1 MPAPLH
7 VQLASRQ
14 RRRLMELRRDP
25 DLTSR
30 ERDRV
35 EMYLLSADGLRVP
48 QLARHFGRC
57 EATMR
62 RWIRQFEAEGL
73 KAVRHK
79 PLGTG
84 PDLVRRQTVRRAL
97 NGLLSRKRTWTAPQ
111 LAEVLAEEKGLAMKP
126 DTVRKYLHL
135 MGATYRRTKYSLRH
149 RQDPVQATAARERL
163 GALKKRLATGSWTFS
178 SSTRPASAPACPP
191 PTPGAGA
198 DTGPKSPTRAPRDNA

>member
-7 VQLASRQ
+7 VQLSSHQ
-14 RRRLMELRRDP
+14 RRRLRELRRDP
-25 DLTSR
+25 TLKPR

-35 EMYLLSADGLRVP
+35 EMYLLLADGMTVP
-48 QLARHFGRC
+48 RLARHFDCC
-57 EATMR
+57 EATLR

-79 PLGTG
+79 RRGVG
-84 PDLVRRQTVRRAL
+84 PNVVRRQAVRRAL
-97 NGLLSRKRTWTAPQ
+97 NGLLSRKRTWTAAQ
-111 LAEVLAEEKGLAMKP
+111 LAEVLAKEKGLVMQP
-126 DTVRKYLHL
+126 PTVRKYLHL

-149 RQDPVQATAARERL
+149 RQDPVQATVAWERL
-163 GALKKRLATGSWTFS
+163 GALKKRPVTGSWIFS

-198 DTGPKSPTRAPRDNA
+198 DTGPQSPTRAPRDNA